1 MQVLIV
7 WLQHVLSEA
16 ILSLPIYK
24 MRICNASN
32 KPQSFWHIVIITFHM
47 TYPSLHSFGTALTCI
62 FIYSPPMWTGVCR
75 TGSIVHLTPHS
86 TLSCCSMPRA
96 SARLPYSFTA
106 QGIIIIR
113 LLMHRPLMLF
123 LLLLR
128 FLVSPA
134 DFPFFLFYIT
144 GKHFIAK
151 PNTIIL

>member
-1 MQVLIV
+1 MSYRKRFFRFRYIKCVFAMPEA
-7 WLQHVLSEA
+7 LQQQTAKLLAH
-16 ILSLPIYK
+16 
-24 MRICNASN
+24 SN
-32 KPQSFWHIVIITFHM
+32 YYIPHDISKPA
-47 TYPSLHSFGTALTCI
+47 LFGTALTCI

-128 FLVSPA
+128 FLVSTA